1 MGPRVTVVWSI
12 GSRWFRGGQGGI
24 CGVSEPFPRH
34 YFSRSHK
41 VLSGYFAGCLEVDEH
56 CPNITAAMHKDDKR
70 CPEKK
75 LYGKGRVKQAWS
87 FMMPGFRHRN
97 RPTKMHD
104 KGERLK
110 LRQRSLLRHPQSHH
124 SGGHRDVL
132 CILHFW
138 VPSPSFPEGGANLGA
153 GCCYLFAAVAVY
165 GVFTGSGAG
174 SVGNGDIFTRWGYS
188 RRDTGGVSSSTLG
201 GHSSHV
207 FIGSGGGGGILDIFA
222 RGGCSSRASIGTGTG
237 GVGSSTWGGH
247 SSHVFIVGGGYV
259 GGCGDIFPRRGHS
272 RRSSSGGVTGG
283 THVSGSR
290 VGPPAVVGASPT
302 PPASDPS
309 VGAGAATG
317 ELLATEAINVIVQF
331 NGRFLLDI
339 LLLTQ
344 APIFV

>member
-12 GSRWFRGGQGGI
+12 GSRLFRGGQGGI

-41 VLSGYFAGCLEVDEH
+41 VLSGYLAGCLEVDEH
-56 CPNITAAMHKDDKR
+56 CLNITAAMHKDDKR

-75 LYGKGRVKQAWS
+75 LYGKGGVKQAWS

-153 GCCYLFAAVAVY
+153 GAV
-165 GVFTGSGAG
+165 TS
-174 SVGNGDIFTRWGYS
+174 S
-188 RRDTGGVSSSTLG
+188 RPWPSTVSSPEAAPDPSATAT
-201 GHSSHV
+201 SSR
-207 FIGSGGGGGILDIFA
+207 GGGIPAATPAASAAPHWGGIPPMPSSGAAAAGASWISSRGENVLPA
-222 RGGCSSRASIGTGTG
+222 LSSARAPAASAAPRGGGIPPMSSSWAAATSAAAATSFR
-237 GVGSSTWGGH
+237 
-247 SSHVFIVGGGYV
+247 GGGIPAAV
-259 GGCGDIFPRRGHS
+259 PAAE
-272 RRSSSGGVTGG
+272 VKGG

-317 ELLATEAINVIVQF
+317 ELLATEAINVIVRF

-339 LLLTQ
+339 LVLTQ